1 MTVRGLENNA
11 SPKAVLSGDDF
22 QFSFQPVLPQCHFE
36 LYFAKL
42 RAAAY

>member
-11 SPKAVLSGDDF
+11 SPKAVISGDDF
-22 QFSFQPVLPQCHFE
+22 QLCFQPVLPQCRVE
-36 LYFAKL
+36 LVFAKL